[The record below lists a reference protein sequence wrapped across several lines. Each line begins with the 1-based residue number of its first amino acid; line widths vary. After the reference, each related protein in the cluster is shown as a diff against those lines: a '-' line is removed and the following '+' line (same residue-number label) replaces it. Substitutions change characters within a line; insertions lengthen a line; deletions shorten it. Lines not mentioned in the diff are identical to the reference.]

1 MRMLKSTLT
10 TIAQSSSAV
19 YSPCDMREPTLLQL
33 DSGKMVR
40 YLFWTCFLFEIL
52 LVLLDGFL
60 NYGRWL
66 PYAPL
71 RRLCN
76 ITREDSLAS
85 LFGTMQTFVLSGV
98 AALLYLA
105 ARTSGASRTTRL
117 GWMVLFLLFAY
128 LAIDDGA
135 EIHERIGSS
144 FKSHVEQAPA
154 TAGGRSFGKDLLET
168 YPSYPWQPLVLPFL
182 LIPGA
187 FMCWFLWKEFT
198 DLGDRLRTGTAVACF
213 AAALLLDFVEGMRH
227 VSRRVSY
234 SLGVT
239 PYTVRHF
246 SKSFEE
252 FLEMLAVTLLLV
264 TLVRILST
272 RYESIRVAF
281 TRESG
286 DGLSPQG

>member
-1 MRMLKSTLT
+1 MSET
-10 TIAQSSSAV
+10 SSLNGTNEPVA
-19 YSPCDMREPTLLQL
+19 RLEPTILHLNPE
-33 DSGKMVR
+33 KIVR
-40 YLFWTCFLFEIL
+40 GLFWSCFLFEIL

-66 PYAPL
+66 PYPPL

-105 ARTSGASRTTRL
+105 ARGSGATRFVRV
-117 GWMVLFLLFAY
+117 GWLILLLLFAY

-144 FKSHVEQAPA
+144 FKFHVQQASG
-154 TAGGRSFGKDLLET
+154 TAADGSFGKGLLDA

-198 DLGDRLRTGTAVACF
+198 DVADRLRAGTAAACF
-213 AAALLLDFVEGMRH
+213 AAALLLDFVEGMRRI
-227 VSRRVSY
+227 SQQAADA
-234 SLGVT
+234 LGVT
-239 PYTVRHF
+239 PHTVRHF
-246 SKSFEE
+246 SKSLEE
-252 FLEMLAVTLLLV
+252 LLEMLAVTLLLV
-264 TLVRILST
+264 TLVHILAI

-281 TRESG
+281 TRDSRERHSMPG
-286 DGLSPQG
+286 